1 MKEDKY
7 FDIEKRTE
15 IRETARKLR
24 RQFLRYQEAELVYS
38 MTHRKLLEIA
48 GKAGA
53 IYRIDNTVLIN
64 RDEIGITLATIM
76 AKTINEED
84 IELKRA
90 ILKHEEG
97 VDLIPGNI
105 ELSGLEVQLSNVL
118 SRELILK
125 EFVDSIREEYEYILI
140 DCAPSLGM
148 MTINALVAA
157 DEVIIPVQAAYLPVK
172 GLQQLIKTINM
183 VKRRLNKKLQV
194 GGILLAM
201 VDYRTNYAKN
211 ISAQLYEAYGTNVG
225 LFKTYVIKEIQTD
238 DIKEKIDVSNASEI
252 KIFMASH
259 SVHLIPIFEKISNEE
274 SKENSQETGDMDQ
287 EPPKD
292 LEADEKREQ
301 QMKQILKEIG
311 VGFAEQSDTATFQ
324 LSRVAGERIN
334 TGAIKTNIGKI
345 DVVDYNGSQWK
356 FLLTWQEGKLG
367 NINTG
372 EGLYC
377 TNPTISFQPGIKT
390 GVDASTIYN
399 KATIQAIVV
408 LHKYM
413 EEEVNAYQEEILKES
428 DKMVRYRVERMP
440 TRTL

>member
-1 MKEDKY
+1 MCKIIAITNQKGGCSKTTSTVN
-7 FDIEKRTE
+7 IG
-15 IRETARKLR
+15 IGLAR
-24 RQFLRYQEAELVYS
+24 
-38 MTHRKLLEIA
+38 A
-48 GKAGA
+48 GKSVLL
-53 IYRIDNTVLIN
+53 IDADAQGSLTASLGFK
-64 RDEIGITLATIM
+64 RPDEIGITLATIM

-225 LFKTYVIKEIQTD
+225 LFKTYVPL
-238 DIKEKIDVSNASEI
+238 
-252 KIFMASH
+252 
-259 SVHLIPIFEKISNEE
+259 SVNI
-274 SKENSQETGDMDQ
+274 
-287 EPPKD
+287 
-292 LEADEKREQ
+292 
-301 QMKQILKEIG
+301 
-311 VGFAEQSDTATFQ
+311 
-324 LSRVAGERIN
+324 IN
-334 TGAIKTNIGKI
+334 
-345 DVVDYNGSQWK
+345 
-356 FLLTWQEGKLG
+356 
-367 NINTG
+367 
-372 EGLYC
+372 
-377 TNPTISFQPGIKT
+377 
-390 GVDASTIYN
+390 
-399 KATIQAIVV
+399 
-408 LHKYM
+408 
-413 EEEVNAYQEEILKES
+413 
-428 DKMVRYRVERMP
+428 
-440 TRTL
+440 